1 MDRTIL
7 IFVSDRNGNEING
20 ADVRFFTNGNLLGS
34 AVSAKGR
41 ASIQLENPGAPITA
55 EVEYEGEAQRA
66 QLAEDQ
72 KSYEFTYDTIV
83 KKPLLQEYLPAM
95 VGLLLLAA
103 GAGLAFSVSPPGNFE
118 KQVILILLSLG
129 AGGVAS
135 IIPGFL
141 NVRLT
146 LGQTLAVSAAG
157 ALGVFVIVFFNLPSI
172 ADEPVNNS
180 SGSQSQK
187 ERKCK
192 DDFYGLWMGTYT
204 TNDSK
209 ILQVKYTISSKG
221 ENTVIISELQGEP
234 RPKTYYVECSTSDL
248 IFTDGSAVVDLRV
261 QGPDD
266 LSGLVKSAD
275 GGSRGDMQ
283 LHRSEVPQR

>member
-1 MDRTIL
+1 LDRTIL